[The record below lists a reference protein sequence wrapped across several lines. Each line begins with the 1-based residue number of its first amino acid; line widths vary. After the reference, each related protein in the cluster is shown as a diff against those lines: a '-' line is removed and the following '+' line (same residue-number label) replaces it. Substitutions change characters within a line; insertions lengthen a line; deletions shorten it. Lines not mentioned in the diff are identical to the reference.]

1 MSVSEGARPRGGD
14 SVISTGDLR
23 KGVIIEIDK
32 QLFSVLDYQHQK
44 VGRGSAQV
52 RMRIRNVR
60 SGAIS
65 DTTVQA
71 GTKFPRVRLEQRNM
85 SFLYAEENAYYFMDQ
100 ETYDQ
105 IALTAQ
111 QLGEAVNYLKD
122 GIVLQVQFYEN
133 EPVAVDLPITVE
145 LRIEET
151 DPGFRGDTAT
161 GGTKPA
167 KLETGLTVQVPLFV
181 NQGDT
186 IKVDTRTGTYLERV

>member
-1 MSVSEGARPRGGD
+1 M
-14 SVISTGDLR
+14 ISTGDLR
-23 KGVIIEIDK
+23 KGIIVEMDGDLYAIM
-32 QLFSVLDYQHQK
+32 DYQHQK
-44 VGRGSAQV
+44 IGRGSAQV
-52 RMRIRNVR
+52 RLRRRNIR

-71 GTKFPRVRLEQRNM
+71 GTKFPRVRLEQRQM
-85 SFLYAEENAYYFMDQ
+85 QYLYAEENAYYFMDQ

-122 GIVLQVQFYEN
+122 GMVLQVQFYEN

-145 LRIEET
+145 LRIEDT

-167 KLETGLTVQVPLFV
+167 RLETGLTVQVPLFV
-181 NQGDT
+181 NQGET
-186 IKVDTRTGTYLERV
+186 IKIDTRTGTYLERV